1 VQVINLQMGKPQPE
15 IAKLPPAIAHLRPD
29 LYGQFTVNC
38 GVYVREIAAISFP
51 QKERQFVQEH
61 GCALRARLGRLIE
74 PGRQDV
80 WWRLD
85 VLPVSR
91 VAEDVKDSLLAYGIP
106 FLNRFATR
114 QAIITE
120 WIQFNELEIKL
131 TLRARVDVAIMLAT
145 AGEKQPAVELLKEH
159 LSRPT
164 NNPHHSTYVM
174 ELAQKLGLSPLS

>member
-1 VQVINLQMGKPQPE
+1 MPSDGKSVFATRMDDIQSTLDRDLKGLGFKKSGRTYNRSDDDGIVQVINLQMGKPQPE

-91 VAEDVKDSLLAYGIP
+91 VAEDVKDSLLAYGI
-106 FLNRFATR
+106 
-114 QAIITE
+114 
-120 WIQFNELEIKL
+120 
-131 TLRARVDVAIMLAT
+131 
-145 AGEKQPAVELLKEH
+145 
-159 LSRPT
+159 
-164 NNPHHSTYVM
+164 HS
-174 ELAQKLGLSPLS
+174 